1 LKSSSSKDSFN
12 LRKGEK
18 MKKYFNKSNALSL
31 LAFAL
36 LALPVV
42 ALGQASLGIE
52 VGGSTGLGSRDLKET
67 ITAVLNVLLGFL
79 GIIAV
84 IVILLGGFKW
94 MTAGGNE
101 DKTGEA
107 KKLIG
112 AGIVGLVIILAAYAI
127 ATYVIN
133 TISSAT
139 IEQ

>member
-1 LKSSSSKDSFN
+1 
-12 LRKGEK
+12 
-18 MKKYFNKSNALSL
+18 MKKILTKNNVLSL
-31 LAFAL
+31 VGFVL

-42 ALGQASLGIE
+42 ALGQASLGLE
-52 VGGSTGLGSRDLKET
+52 VGASTGLGSRDLKET
-67 ITAVLNVLLGFL
+67 ISAVLNVLLGFL

-94 MTAGGNE
+94 MTAGGSE
-101 DKTGEA
+101 DKVGEA

-127 ATYVIN
+127 AVYVIN

-139 IEQ
+139 VE

>member
-1 LKSSSSKDSFN
+1 
-12 LRKGEK
+12 